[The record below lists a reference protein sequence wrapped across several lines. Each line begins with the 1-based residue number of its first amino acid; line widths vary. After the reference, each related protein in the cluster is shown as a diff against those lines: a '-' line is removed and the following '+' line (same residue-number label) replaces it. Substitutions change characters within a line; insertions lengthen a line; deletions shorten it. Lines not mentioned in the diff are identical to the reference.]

1 MNKTIDETINYFKH
15 KADKYDL
22 VENQEYWSLSDRILW
37 DLMTETLDTLPEDF
51 IFLDAGGGTGR
62 WTIKVLQNYP
72 KSKGFIYDIS
82 KDMLDEA
89 RAKQTRFNLSNRLE
103 IIQGDL
109 HDLSEISDGTI
120 DIAFNFH
127 NVLGFVEFPNTVL
140 EKITSKLKNNGH
152 LISFIPNKYHAIY
165 FNVSLGQI
173 GRAYESAEGKGRFTE
188 DMPSMHLFTPESIT
202 KIYSENNLEKERI
215 LGFPIFIY
223 PSYLETQ
230 LEGNT
235 ERLLDILKTEN
246 NFDSIYQLE
255 KRFLKEELA
264 ARGNNIYIVGTKK

>member
-72 KSKGFIYDIS
+72 KSKGLIYDIS